1 MAIPWLILAT
11 ILFLLVILDLLV
23 VHRARQVQHPVRA
36 FATAAIYLGVAVA
49 FAFSLHWAY
58 GTHWYELGCY
68 PDGSVHTDG
77 EAAALQFLTAL
88 LLALALDLDSILV
101 ICAIFG
107 QFQTP
112 VRLQRR
118 VLLWGV
124 LVAIC
129 TRGLLA
135 GSFGL
140 LLMSFEWVRFIL
152 AGLLVLAA
160 LRMLLVRQEAAD
172 PSRNVLVRL
181 ITRFFPVTK
190 RLHGSNFFTMDN
202 GRAAVTP
209 LLLTL
214 VVIELADALFALDSV
229 PAVLSVT
236 REPFIVV
243 AAMAFALLISR
254 SLYPALSLL
263 TDWIRYVKV
272 GLAVLLLYSAVKI
285 SLPEHTPI
293 PVWSSFLVV
302 TGCVLVG
309 IFFALL
315 ARRQDQRASSTISPL
330 GEDADRLAR
339 ATLRHTRRVIVL
351 VVGGTTLAI
360 GAFMMIGPG
369 PGIPIFFIALA
380 LLGTEFA
387 WARRLMER
395 SKGVAIGAARTTAEA
410 ARRRFKPWILIPKI
424 GLTMAFFA
432 SLPFWTPMPIYGAVL
447 AALPV
452 LFGQAF
458 WGWLA
463 FGGGD
468 RYFASAAEAPGP
480 TVAAGVSTG
489 SSTDTTSTP
498 TAAANA
504 GASAPAGPGGQPRS
518 GSASQP
524 PPDPAVG

>member
-1 MAIPWLILAT
+1 MAIPWLFLAV
-11 ILFLLVILDLLV
+11 LLLLLVVVDLLV
-23 VHRARQVQHPVRA
+23 VHRARMAQHPARA
-36 FATAAIYLGVAVA
+36 FATAAIYLTVAA
-49 FAFSLHWAY
+49 TFAIGLHWAY
-58 GTHWYELGCY
+58 GTHWHDLGRY
-68 PDGSVHTDG
+68 PDGSIHTEG
-77 EAAALQFLTAL
+77 NAALLQFLTAL
-88 LLALALDLDSILV
+88 LLALALDLDSVLV
-101 ICAIFG
+101 ISAIFG

-112 VRLQRR
+112 LRLQRR

-135 GSFGL
+135 GSLGL
-140 LLMSFEWVRFIL
+140 LLMHFEWVRFVL

-160 LRMLLVRQEAAD
+160 LRMLLVRQETAD
-172 PSRNVLVRL
+172 PSKNAVLRL
-181 ITRFFPVTK
+181 ITRFLPVTK
-190 RLHGSNFFTMDN
+190 RLHGSSFFTMDK
-202 GRAAVTP
+202 GRAAITP

-214 VVIELADALFALDSV
+214 VVIEIADALFALDSV

-263 TDWIRYVKV
+263 TGWIRYVKV
-272 GLAVLLLYSAVKI
+272 GLAVLLVYSAVKV
-285 SLPEHTPI
+285 SLPEHVPI
-293 PVWSSFLVV
+293 PVWSSFIVV

-315 ARRQDQRASSTISPL
+315 ARREDQRASTVSPL

-339 ATLRHTRRVIVL
+339 ATLRHTRRVIIL

-380 LLGTEFA
+380 ILGTEFA

-395 SKGVAIGAARTTAEA
+395 SKGVAIGAARSTAEA

-424 GLTMAFFA
+424 GLSMAFFV
-432 SLPFWTPMPIYGAVL
+432 SLPFWTPMPMYGAIL

-452 LFGQAF
+452 LFGQSF

-468 RYFASAAEAPGP
+468 RYFTGDADAKPPKGATEGDTSPASTRDNA
-480 TVAAGVSTG
+480 VAV
-489 SSTDTTSTP
+489 P
-498 TAAANA
+498 
-504 GASAPAGPGGQPRS
+504 PP
-518 GSASQP
+518 QP
-524 PPDPAVG
+524 PDGPAVR

>member
-1 MAIPWLILAT
+1 MVIPWLILASV
-11 ILFLLVILDLLV
+11 LLLLVVVDLLV

-36 FATAAIYLGVAVA
+36 FATAAIYLAVAVG

-58 GTHWYELGCY
+58 GTHWYDLGCY

-101 ICAIFG
+101 ISAIFA

-140 LLMSFEWVRFIL
+140 LLMNFEWVRFIL

-160 LRMLLVRQEAAD
+160 LRMLLVRQENAD

-190 RLHGSNFFTMDN
+190 RLHGSNFFMMDK

-236 REPFIVV
+236 REPFIVL
-243 AAMAFALLISR
+243 AATAFALLISR

-315 ARRQDQRASSTISPL
+315 ARRQDKLAPTISPL
-330 GEDADRLAR
+330 GEDADRIAR
-339 ATLRHTRRVIVL
+339 ATLRHTRRVIIL
-351 VVGGTTLAI
+351 VVGCTALAL

-432 SLPFWTPMPIYGAVL
+432 SLPFWTPMPVYGAIL

-468 RYFASAAEAPGP
+468 RYFTNAADKSDQAKAVSPAPPEEAATTPPSEPAPRGTGSAPGP
-480 TVAAGVSTG
+480 
-489 SSTDTTSTP
+489 
-498 TAAANA
+498 
-504 GASAPAGPGGQPRS
+504 
-518 GSASQP
+518 QP
-524 PPDPAVG
+524 PVGPAVG

>member
-1 MAIPWLILAT
+1 MVLPWILLAG
-11 ILFLLVILDLLV
+11 LLLLLVVVDLLV
-23 VHRARQVQHPVRA
+23 VHRARQVQHPARA
-36 FATAAIYLGVAVA
+36 FATAGVYLAVA
-49 FAFSLHWAY
+49 ATFAIGLQWAY
-58 GTHWYELGCY
+58 GTHWYELGRY
-68 PDGSVHTDG
+68 PDGSIHTDG
-77 EAAALQFLTAL
+77 NAALLQFLTAL
-88 LLALALDLDSILV
+88 LLALALDLDSVLV
-101 ICAIFG
+101 ISAIFR

-112 VRLQRR
+112 LGLQRR

-135 GSFGL
+135 GSMGL
-140 LLMSFEWVRFIL
+140 LLLHFEWVRFIL

-160 LRMLLVRQEAAD
+160 LRMLLVRQETAD
-172 PSRNVLVRL
+172 PSKNAVLRV
-181 ITRFFPVTK
+181 ITRFLPVTK
-190 RLHGSNFFTMDN
+190 RLHGSSFFTMDK

-214 VVIELADALFALDSV
+214 VVIEIADALFAIDSV

-236 REPFIVV
+236 REPFIVL

-272 GLAVLLLYSAVKI
+272 GLAVLLLYSAVKM
-285 SLPEHTPI
+285 SLREHVGI
-293 PVWSSFLVV
+293 PVWSSFIIV

-315 ARRQDQRASSTISPL
+315 ARRGDQRASTISPL

-339 ATLRHTRRVIVL
+339 STLRHTRRVIIL

-380 LLGTEFA
+380 VLGTEFA

-395 SKGVAIGAARTTAEA
+395 SKGVAIGAARSTAEA
-410 ARRRFKPWILIPKI
+410 ARKRFKPWILIPKI
-424 GLTMAFFA
+424 GLTMAFFI
-432 SLPFWTPMPIYGAVL
+432 SLPFWTPMPIYGAIL

-468 RYFASAAEAPGP
+468 RYFTGESDAKPTEMTAIEAAPPQQRIA
-480 TVAAGVSTG
+480 TDVA
-489 SSTDTTSTP
+489 TP
-498 TAAANA
+498 
-504 GASAPAGPGGQPRS
+504 SPQPPGG
-518 GSASQP
+518 
-524 PPDPAVG
+524 PAVG